1 MSDLAVHQQGAYRL
15 IVHRGWCKGCE
26 LCVKSCPRDILYLDE
41 EAKVEVS
48 DIGKCIFCG
57 ICEFRCPDF
66 AIRLEK
72 LPRNDKEI
80 GARAEGGAVCG
91 ESCRDKR

>member
-1 MSDLAVHQQGAYRL
+1 MSDLAVYEQGGYRL

-26 LCVKSCPRDILYLDE
+26 LCVKSCPRDILQLDE

-57 ICEFRCPDF
+57 ICELRCPDF

-72 LPRNDKEI
+72 PPNRDPRS
-80 GARAEGGAVCG
+80 GGS
-91 ESCRDKR
+91 ESRG